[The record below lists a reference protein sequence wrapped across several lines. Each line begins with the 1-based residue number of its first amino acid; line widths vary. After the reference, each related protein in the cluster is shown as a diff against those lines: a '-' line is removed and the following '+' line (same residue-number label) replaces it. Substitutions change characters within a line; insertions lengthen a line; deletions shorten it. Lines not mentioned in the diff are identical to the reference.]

1 MKTLILKILNKIKRT
16 FKRNYWVYNGVIL
29 PPKEMR
35 LMGDKF
41 YDDKFYLDSSLREGD
56 LMVNRLHVTK
66 DTVMLEIG
74 CASGRSVIGLIQKA
88 GRIKR
93 YVGVDANLSNVKW
106 CNKYI
111 AGKYD
116 FCEFHYIDL
125 WHILFNPDGALKLD
139 ENFKLN
145 FEAGTFDLLYIQSV
159 LPNSV
164 DWEIRIFAKE
174 YYRLLKPG
182 GTLFVTD
189 FIEENV
195 PDMTENPE
203 NYVMKCTYP
212 RQIVR
217 FEKNYFIKMFTDAG
231 FVVESYEQGTEI
243 DFQSAVYLKKS
254 KK

>member
-1 MKTLILKILNKIKRT
+1 
-16 FKRNYWVYNGVIL
+16 
-29 PPKEMR
+29 
-35 LMGDKF
+35 
-41 YDDKFYLDSSLREGD
+41 
-56 LMVNRLHVTK
+56 
-66 DTVMLEIG
+66 
-74 CASGRSVIGLIQKA
+74 
-88 GRIKR
+88 
-93 YVGVDANLSNVKW
+93 VGVDANIQNVKW

-116 FCEFHYIDL
+116 FCEFQSIDL
-125 WHILFNPDGALKLD
+125 WHILFNPNGALKLD

-145 FEAGTFDLLYIQSV
+145 FEAGTFDLLYVQSV

-231 FVVESYEQGTEI
+231 FLVDCYEQGTEI
-243 DFQSAVYLKKS
+243 DYQSAVYLKRPV
-254 KK
+254 

>member
-1 MKTLILKILNKIKRT
+1 
-16 FKRNYWVYNGVIL
+16 
-29 PPKEMR
+29 
-35 LMGDKF
+35 
-41 YDDKFYLDSSLREGD
+41 
-56 LMVNRLHVTK
+56 
-66 DTVMLEIG
+66 MLEIG

-111 AGKYD
+111 ASKYD

-145 FEAGTFDLLYIQSV
+145 FDAGTFDLLYIQSV

-231 FVVESYEQGTEI
+231 FLVDSYEQGTEI
-243 DFQSAVYLKKS
+243 DFQSAVYLKKPE
-254 KK
+254 

>member
-1 MKTLILKILNKIKRT
+1 MGIAQALKRIRKKFQKDYSL
-16 FKRNYWVYNGVIL
+16 FNGIIL

-35 LMGDKF
+35 LMGEKFYNDKF
-41 YDDKFYLDSSLREGD
+41 FLDSSLHEGARF
-56 LMVNRLHVTK
+56 VNELKVNANTEI
-66 DTVMLEIG
+66 LEIG
-74 CASGRSVIGLIQKA
+74 CASGRSVIGLVEKVKSV
-88 GRIKR
+88 KR
-93 YVGVDANLSNVKW
+93 YVGLDAQLRNVNW

-111 AGKYD
+111 ASKYKY
-116 FCEFHYIDL
+116 CEFNFIDL
-125 WHILFNPDGALKLD
+125 WHILFNPNGTLKLD
-139 ENFKLN
+139 DNFKLN
-145 FEAGTFDLLYIQSV
+145 FDAESFDLLYLNSV

-174 YYRLLKPG
+174 YFRLLRPG
-182 GTLFVTD
+182 GTLFLTD

-231 FVVESYEQGTEI
+231 FVLDSFVYGQEI
-243 DFQSAVYLKKS
+243 DTQSALYFHKPAKA
-254 KK
+254 